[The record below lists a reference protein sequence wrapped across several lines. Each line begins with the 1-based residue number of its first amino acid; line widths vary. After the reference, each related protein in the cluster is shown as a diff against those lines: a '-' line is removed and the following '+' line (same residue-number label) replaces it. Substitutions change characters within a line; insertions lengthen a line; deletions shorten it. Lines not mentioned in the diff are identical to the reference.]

1 MRGAEIARLVVSIV
15 VCFLPAVVGNIGGVG
30 GASDWY
36 RELTKPALNP
46 PSWVFGPVWTTL
58 YLLMGIALYLVWSRA
73 GELPGVTLAVG
84 VFGVQLVLNG
94 MWSPAFF
101 TMQSPLAGLTVII
114 PMVVLIAVTTVLFW
128 RIRPTAGAL
137 LVPYL
142 AWVSFATYL
151 NAAIWW
157 LNR

>member
-1 MRGAEIARLVVSIV
+1 MSGGNIARLVVSII
-15 VCFLPAVVGNIGGVG
+15 VCFLPAVVGGLGMQSGGG
-30 GASDWY
+30 EWY

-46 PSWVFGPVWTTL
+46 PGWVFGPVWTAL

-73 GELPGVTLAVG
+73 GEPGVTLAVG
-84 VFGVQLVLNG
+84 VFGIQLVLNA
-94 MWSPAFF
+94 MWTPAFF
-101 TMQSPLAGLTVII
+101 TMQSPAAGLAVII
-114 PMVVLIAVTTVLFW
+114 PLLGMIALTTVLFW
-128 RIRPTAGAL
+128 RIRPVAGML

-151 NAAIWW
+151 NASIWW